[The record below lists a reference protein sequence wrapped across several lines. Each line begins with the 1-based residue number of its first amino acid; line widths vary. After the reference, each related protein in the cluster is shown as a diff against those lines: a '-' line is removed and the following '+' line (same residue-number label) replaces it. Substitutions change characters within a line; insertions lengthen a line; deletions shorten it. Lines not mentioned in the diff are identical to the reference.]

1 MNKKLDPTD
10 WVDYLL
16 QTGAVD
22 SWGEYAEWVKSTP
35 KPEIAQALA
44 NQPVDTPQVDDL
56 ITWANQFTNQ

>member
-35 KPEIAQALA
+35 KWPKNALPSGYKPA
-44 NQPVDTPQVDDL
+44 PRQP
-56 ITWANQFTNQ
+56 